1 MKKIFGSRVVM
12 AEQNQRAAGTHNL
25 PGRRGRGNRGV
36 GGGPHQHHR
45 SSGRSNHSLIAP
57 KPTWPKPG
65 KTGLTMRFIDSDK
78 NGNQYFTFDHNAA
91 YQSVQRQFYDAV
103 ESMNPDFIV
112 QILNSHPFHVDSML
126 QLSDI
131 CKMGEDNQM
140 ATELIERSLYAME
153 SAFHPLF
160 NLAVGTSRLDYK
172 RQENRAFYLALF
184 RHLNYVGSRACYR
197 TALELC
203 KLMLSLDPVGDPL
216 GVTLMIDFY
225 ALRANQHAW
234 LVRFYSEWESAGR
247 NLSQLP
253 NFAYAV
259 AVGYFYTARQT
270 VDGKDIVDETLAESS
285 NEALQK
291 ALIMFPGVLLP
302 LLDKCSIEPDKKAA
316 GHKFFLDAQAP
327 PDSSST
333 QSRGLAMLCALYVGR
348 SFHIW
353 KDPDLLPW
361 LEENVT
367 KVIERVNCK
376 TDSFVLDCEEKRK
389 VRYQGTPRNIHRHI
403 AISDIKDATSALPR
417 DLANI
422 PILSYDPLPPP
433 DSINTYKDKDNTT
446 ATRGA
451 GSIDDPSAF
460 RMFFRSL
467 LPNYNPN
474 DPTTRA
480 EVEHA
485 VEGAEGGGDLRRS
498 VTTLLDAMQDL
509 LGGLHLP
516 EIPNDGA
523 ASADSENDEEDDWA

>member
-12 AEQNQRAAGTHNL
+12 ENQRDQRAPHNMMHH
-25 PGRRGRGNRGV
+25 GRRGRGNRGV
-36 GGGPHQHHR
+36 GQHHR
-45 SSGRSNHSLIAP
+45 STRTSHSLIAP
-57 KPTWPKPG
+57 KPTWPNPG
-65 KTGLTMRFIDSDK
+65 KTGLTMKFLDSDK
-78 NGNQYFTFDHNAA
+78 SGNQYFTFDHNSA
-91 YQSVQRQFYDAV
+91 YQAVQRQFFDAV

-203 KLMLSLDPVGDPL
+203 KLMLSLDPSGDPL

-234 LVRFYSEWESAGR
+234 LLRFYTEWEAAGR

-259 AVGYFYTARQT
+259 AVGYFYSANQ
-270 VDGKDIVDETLAESS
+270 VLDGKPNVDEPMMELA
-285 NEALQK
+285 NDALQN

-302 LLDKCSIEPDKKAA
+302 LLDKCSIDADKKAS
-316 GHKFFLDAQAP
+316 GHPFFLDAQAP
-327 PDSSST
+327 PDSSSI

-361 LEENVT
+361 LEQNVS
-367 KVIERVNCK
+367 KVMERV
-376 TDSFVLDCEEKRK
+376 DSKSDPFVQDCEEKRK

-403 AISDIKDATSALPR
+403 AISDIKEATSALPR
-417 DLANI
+417 ELANI
-422 PILSYDPLPPP
+422 PVLSYDPLPPS
-433 DSINTYKDKDNTT
+433 DSINVYTEKDKN
-446 ATRGA
+446 RGA

-474 DPTTRA
+474 DPNPQRA
-480 EVEHA
+480 DGGGQ

-523 ASADSENDEEDDWA
+523 ASADSENDDDDDWQ

>member
-12 AEQNQRAAGTHNL
+12 AEQRDQRAPHNMMMHH
-25 PGRRGRGNRGV
+25 GRRGRGQRGV
-36 GGGPHQHHR
+36 GQHHR
-45 SSGRSNHSLIAP
+45 STRTTHSLIAP
-57 KPTWPKPG
+57 KPTWPNPG
-65 KTGLTMRFIDSDK
+65 KTGLTMRFLDSDK
-78 NGNQYFTFDHNAA
+78 SGNQYFTFEHNSA
-91 YQSVQRQFYDAV
+91 YQAVQRQFFDAV

-203 KLMLSLDPVGDPL
+203 KLMLSLDPSGDPL

-225 ALRANQHAW
+225 ALRANQHTW
-234 LVRFYSEWESAGR
+234 LLRFYTEWESAGR

-259 AVGYFYTARQT
+259 AVGYFYSATQV
-270 VDGKDIVDETLAESS
+270 VDGKTNVDEELMDLA
-285 NEALQK
+285 NDALQN

-302 LLDKCSIEPDKKAA
+302 LLDKCSIEADKKAA
-316 GHKFFLDAQAP
+316 GHPFFLDAQAP
-327 PDSSST
+327 PDSSSI

-361 LEENVT
+361 LERNVT
-367 KVIERVNCK
+367 KAMERV
-376 TDSFVLDCEEKRK
+376 DSKSDPFVQDCEEKRK

-403 AISDIKDATSALPR
+403 AISDIKEATSALPR
-417 DLANI
+417 ELANI
-422 PILSYDPLPPP
+422 PVLSYDPLPPS
-433 DSINTYKDKDNTT
+433 DSINTYTDKDK
-446 ATRGA
+446 TRANGGS

-474 DPTTRA
+474 DPTPPRA
-480 EVEHA
+480 DGGGQ

-523 ASADSENDEEDDWA
+523 ASADSENDDDDDWQ

>member
-12 AEQNQRAAGTHNL
+12 AEQNQRATGTHNL

-65 KTGLTMRFIDSDK
+65 KTGLTMRFLDSDK

-367 KVIERVNCK
+367 KVIARVNCN

-389 VRYQGTPRNIHRHI
+389 IRYQGTPRNVHRHI

-433 DSINTYKDKDNTT
+433 DSINTYKDKDNT

-485 VEGAEGGGDLRRS
+485 VEGAEGGGDLRQS